1 MQERDIL
8 LRWLRAFFESLN
20 RLLNKSYVDK
30 REIQDMYPKFFG
42 KNRVYFLEAEGITM
56 IEELFLESDD
66 TTKKEKL
73 SALCQLMELD
83 LKLEEDVRLRQI
95 LKDQT
100 LSINDLLL
108 KKYGYFRVG
117 FH

>member
-1 MQERDIL
+1 MQERDLL
-8 LRWLRAFFESLN
+8 LRWLRAFFEGLN

-30 REIQDMYPKFFG
+30 KEIQDMYPKFFG
-42 KNRVYFLEAEGITM
+42 KNRFYFLEAEGITM
-56 IEELFLESDD
+56 IEELFIESDD
-66 TTKKEKL
+66 TTNKEKL

-83 LKLEEDVRLRQI
+83 PKQEEDLRLRII
-95 LKDQT
+95 LKDQI

-108 KKYGYFRVG
+108 KKYGYFRVD